1 MLWRADSAV
10 TKSDPS
16 VFASSRLPSPCA
28 DQSRR
33 GEQRTVRLRGTPRSR
48 VAAAGPDP
56 EVSAKATRRR
66 FTPQY
71 KLAIV
76 ENAELCETPGEIGKL
91 LRREGLYSSHLSGWR
106 KAAREGSLRE
116 LGKKRGPMPSGGKRE
131 AKKVRKLER
140 ENARLREELR
150 KAHIVIEVQGKVAGL
165 LGLSLGD
172 GKSS

>member
-1 MLWRADSAV
+1 MN
-10 TKSDPS
+10 TN
-16 VFASSRLPSPCA
+16 
-28 DQSRR
+28 
-33 GEQRTVRLRGTPRSR
+33 GTPSSSGEGKRS
-48 VAAAGPDP
+48 AAALPDP

-66 FTPQY
+66 FTAAY
-71 KLAIV
+71 KLSIIEKADG
-76 ENAELCETPGEIGKL
+76 CETPGEIGRL

-131 AKKVRKLER
+131 AKRVRKLER
-140 ENARLREELR
+140 ENVRLREELR
-150 KAHIVIEVQGKVAGL
+150 KAHIVIEVQGKVSGL

>member
-1 MLWRADSAV
+1 MKTNGAP
-10 TKSDPS
+10 PS
-16 VFASSRLPSPCA
+16 SEE
-28 DQSRR
+28 
-33 GEQRTVRLRGTPRSR
+33 GKRS
-48 VAAAGPDP
+48 AAAAPDP
-56 EVSAKATRRR
+56 EVTAKATRRR
-66 FTPQY
+66 FTAAY
-71 KLAIV
+71 KLSVI
-76 ENAELCETPGEIGKL
+76 EKAEQCEGRGEIGRL